1 MTLRSRNFWICWWHT
16 AEIQAFY
23 SNQVELFKK
32 VCAYY
37 LDGFSEEEV
46 RALYQTIPAGTFTN
60 DKTEY
65 MNLIDSKAKDYRNS
79 LGNERLK
86 SSGRTRQGR
95 LLRGNGRKNI

>member
-1 MTLRSRNFWICWWHT
+1 M
-16 AEIQAFY
+16 Q
-23 SNQVELFKK
+23 ELFKK

-65 MNLIDSKAKDYRNS
+65 MC
-79 LGNERLK
+79 
-86 SSGRTRQGR
+86 SGMMPAIV
-95 LLRGNGRKNI
+95 LL